1 MNSIKWS
8 EKTLKFNCAEVNKK
22 RFYASKQPNALNSLL
37 IKKIVLSGKFKRSDK
52 DFMNFVDYKENDII
66 KYLCIIFPQMSPY
79 I

>member
-52 DFMNFVDYKENDII
+52 DFMHFVDYKENDII
-66 KYLCIIFPQMSPY
+66 KYLCIIFPQMSSY